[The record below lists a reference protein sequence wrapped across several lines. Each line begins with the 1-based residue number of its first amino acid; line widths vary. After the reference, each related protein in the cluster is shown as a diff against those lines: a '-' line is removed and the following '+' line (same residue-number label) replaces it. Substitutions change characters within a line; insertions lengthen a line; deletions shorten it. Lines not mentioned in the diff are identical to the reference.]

1 MIKLIASDL
10 DGTIVNHD
18 GTISGRTR
26 QAFLAARDAGIQIVF
41 VTGRPFR
48 WLTPVIESFG
58 EMGTVICSNGALL
71 YDLEHDQVIWSR
83 TLPVE
88 TARQAARIILDHEP
102 HAAFAAETT
111 KGLHLGKGFAD
122 RHHNFGVQ
130 APLDLSSDEIEAE
143 GIVKFLARSPRMA
156 MDDFY
161 AAVAPQLG
169 SLLSVTHSAFDV
181 SLLEMAHVDIHK
193 ATTLDEYCRR
203 LGIGAHEVMAF
214 GDMPND
220 IEMLQ
225 FAGHGYAMASGH
237 PLTLA
242 SARHVAPPLEE
253 DGVAQVIEGL
263 LP

>member
-1 MIKLIASDL
+1 MEVKI
-10 DGTIVNHD
+10 
-18 GTISGRTR
+18 
-26 QAFLAARDAGIQIVF
+26 
-41 VTGRPFR
+41 
-48 WLTPVIESFG
+48 
-58 EMGTVICSNGALL
+58 
-71 YDLEHDQVIWSR
+71 
-83 TLPVE
+83 
-88 TARQAARIILDHEP
+88 
-102 HAAFAAETT
+102 
-111 KGLHLGKGFAD
+111 
-122 RHHNFGVQ
+122 GVQ
-130 APLDLSSDEIEAE
+130 FANRELVIDAKLSSDEIEAE